1 MNLHLHSNSHLLEI
15 QDAFTKSFPGFKIDF
30 IFHGDEKLN
39 LSSHHHSSFLFT
51 PVEEFYPDCTADNII
66 IYESMTTRQVEEL
79 FESHWHL
86 PAKVYVEIGGYWQ
99 KNRQTE
105 SRRLKECI
113 TSLTSN

>member
-1 MNLHLHSNSHLLEI
+1 MPLHLHTNSPLGEI
-15 QDAFTKSFPGFKIDF
+15 QSAFTKKFPGLKVDF

-39 LSSHHHSSFLFT
+39 LSSQHHSSFLFT
-51 PVEEFYPDCTADNII
+51 PVEEFYPDCTADNITI
-66 IYESMTTRQVEEL
+66 DESMTTRQVEQL
-79 FESHWHL
+79 FEEQWHL

-113 TSLTSN
+113 ASFISN